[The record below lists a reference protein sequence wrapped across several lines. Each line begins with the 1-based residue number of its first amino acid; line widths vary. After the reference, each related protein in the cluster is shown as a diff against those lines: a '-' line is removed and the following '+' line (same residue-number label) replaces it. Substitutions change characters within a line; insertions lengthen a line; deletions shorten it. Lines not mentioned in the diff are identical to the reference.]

1 MIGRKLSNYHINE
14 RIGEGGMGTVYKA
27 TDVYLKRTVAVKMLH
42 PFLVSNTDSLKRF
55 QNEAHLSA
63 RISHPNV
70 ATLFDFKASEQSHFI
85 VMEYVNGQALDDIL
99 KRQGR
104 LPEATAVKIM
114 IQVLEGLGAAHEL
127 GILHRD
133 LKPGNIMITQRGFV
147 KLMDF
152 GIARLENTER
162 MTRQNSVIGT
172 LEYLSPE
179 LVKGG
184 TPTKAAD
191 LYAVGVMLHEMLSG
205 QSLYAGDSE
214 ASLMYQIA
222 HKPAQLQLKGVN
234 KQLVQV
240 VKKLTHKQAHKRYA
254 STTAVIEALEKIYPA
269 GRINTANLQQKQ
281 ALAPETAQTA
291 SLLPFKVEWPDFKL
305 PTSINLPFD
314 MDFRILA
321 AALLVCLLI
330 LVGGRLAVGGDAQS
344 AENQGLTDEQ
354 ELLSRED
361 MGTTLTTENLAEG
374 GLPITPS
381 KDNGIQFIERFE
393 EEEPASPEKKTEKRT
408 ENKKTTKSS
417 PPQKTKQPTKKAPTQ
432 AETKTTIFSTIEEP
446 AEKKSNEVIE
456 KPLQA
461 GSSLVAKESEPAAQL
476 ESVKERSTRPSQ
488 QVKVRI
494 PDMFLSASFANTV
507 STNQNRQGDIIYLK
521 TSQAIYQ
528 GEHLIIPRGAPLQ
541 AEIKKLRPAEG
552 KKKAF
557 MAIELQAV
565 KAINGDWL
573 TVTYPEYSNIS
584 KTLVAFQKGSQLS
597 KIKVKST
604 NLTLNY

>member
-27 TDVYLKRTVAVKMLH
+27 TDVNLKRTVAVKMLH
-42 PFLVSNTDSLKRF
+42 PFLVSNGDSLKRF

-70 ATLFDFKASEQSHFI
+70 ATLLDFKASEQSHFI

-99 KRQGR
+99 KQHNR
-104 LPEATAVKIM
+104 LPEREAVKIV

-184 TPTKAAD
+184 TPSKAAD

-222 HKPAQLQLKGVN
+222 HKSPQLQLKGVT

-240 VKKLTHKQAHKRYA
+240 IKKLTQKQVHKRYA
-254 STTAVIEALEKIYPA
+254 STTAVIEALEEIYAA
-269 GRINTANLQQKQ
+269 GRINTALLDQQPLITPQEEKK
-281 ALAPETAQTA
+281 AVA
-291 SLLPFKVEWPDFKL
+291 LPFKMEWPALKL
-305 PTSINLPFD
+305 PSTINLPFD
-314 MDFRILA
+314 IDFRILA
-321 AALLVCLLI
+321 GALLTCLLI
-330 LVGGRLAVGGDAQS
+330 LIVGSMAGGDEAQAS
-344 AENQGLTDEQ
+344 QDGSLSEQ
-354 ELLSRED
+354 EALLPAATNEGELSSES
-361 MGTTLTTENLAEG
+361 LAQG
-374 GLPITPS
+374 GLPIAPTS
-381 KDNGIQFIERFE
+381 DNKIQFIERFE
-393 EEEPASPEKKTEKRT
+393 EKEATDSEPEKEKKT
-408 ENKKTTKSS
+408 NKKKSKKAT
-417 PPQKTKQPTKKAPTQ
+417 PPQRTKDLTKKAPAQ
-432 AETKTTIFSTIEEP
+432 AEAQTTTYPKVEEP
-446 AEKKSNEVIE
+446 AEKPIE
-456 KPLQA
+456 EPIEAPIQP
-461 GSSLVAKESEPAAQL
+461 GSSLASEEANPTQIEGIVETPARP
-476 ESVKERSTRPSQ
+476 VK
-488 QVKVRI
+488 QVTVRI
-494 PDMFLSASFANTV
+494 PDMFVSASFANTV
-507 STNQNRQGDIIYLK
+507 STRQNRQGEIIYLK

-528 GEHLIIPRGAPLQ
+528 GDHLIIPRGAPLQ
-541 AEIKKLRPAEG
+541 AEIKKLRPAQG

-557 MAIELQAV
+557 MAIELKAV
-565 KAINGDWL
+565 QAINGDWL
-573 TVTYPEYSNIS
+573 TVSYPEYSNIS

-597 KIKVKST
+597 KIKIKST

>member
-27 TDVYLKRTVAVKMLH
+27 TDVHLKRTVAVKMLH

-70 ATLFDFKASEQSHFI
+70 ATLFDFKASEESHFI
-85 VMEYVNGQALDDIL
+85 VMEYVNGQALDDVL

-205 QSLYAGDSE
+205 QSLFAGDSE

-240 VKKLTHKQAHKRYA
+240 VKKLTQKQAHKRYA

-281 ALAPETAQTA
+281 VMSTETAQTA
-291 SLLPFKVEWPDFKL
+291 GVFPIKIEWPDFKL
-305 PTSINLPFD
+305 PSSINLPFD

-330 LVGGRLAVGGDAQS
+330 LVGGRIAVGGDAQS
-344 AENQGLTDEQ
+344 QENKDLTDEQ
-354 ELLSRED
+354 ELLPSTD
-361 MGTTLTTENLAEG
+361 LGTTLPTEKLAEG
-374 GLPITPS
+374 GLPITPT
-381 KDNGIQFIERFE
+381 KENGIRFIERFE
-393 EEEPASPEKKTEKRT
+393 EEEPASAEKKTEKRT
-408 ENKKTTKSS
+408 EKKETTKSS
-417 PPQKTKQPTKKAPTQ
+417 PPQKTKQPTKKAPVQ
-432 AETKTTIFSTIEEP
+432 AETKTTIYSTIEEP

-461 GSSLVAKESEPAAQL
+461 GSSLLAKETDPAAQL
-476 ESVKERSTRPSQ
+476 ESVQERSARPSQ

-528 GEHLIIPRGAPLQ
+528 GEHLIIPRGAPVQ

-573 TVTYPEYSNIS
+573 TVAYPEYSNIS

>member
-27 TDVYLKRTVAVKMLH
+27 TDVNLKRTVAVKMLH
-42 PFLVSNTDSLKRF
+42 PFLVSNGDSLKRF

-70 ATLFDFKASEQSHFI
+70 ATLLDFKASDQSHFI
-85 VMEYVNGQALDDIL
+85 VMEYVNGRALDDIL
-99 KRQGR
+99 KIQNR
-104 LPEATAVKIM
+104 LPEKEAVRII

-184 TPTKAAD
+184 NPSKAAD

-222 HKPAQLQLKGVN
+222 HKAPQLQLQGVN
-234 KQLVQV
+234 RQLAQV
-240 VKKLTHKQAHKRYA
+240 VKKLTQKQTHKRYT
-254 STTAVIEALEKIYPA
+254 STTAVIEALEKIYSA
-269 GRINTANLQQKQ
+269 GRINTALLDQKPL
-281 ALAPETAQTA
+281 LAPQEEQKTIA
-291 SLLPFKVEWPDFKL
+291 LPFKLEWPAFKL
-305 PTSINLPFD
+305 PSAINMPFD
-314 MDFRILA
+314 IDFRILA
-321 AALLVCLLI
+321 GALVTCLLI
-330 LVGGRLAVGGDAQS
+330 LIVGRMAGGDEAQGAQDGS
-344 AENQGLTDEQ
+344 LSEQ
-354 ELLSRED
+354 EDLLSATAAE
-361 MGTTLTTENLAEG
+361 GEISSESLAQG
-374 GLPITPS
+374 GLPIAPNS
-381 KDNGIQFIERFE
+381 DNRIQFIERFE
-393 EEEPASPEKKTEKRT
+393 DKEASTTEPKKERKTNRKEP
-408 ENKKTTKSS
+408 KKAS
-417 PPQKTKQPTKKAPTQ
+417 PPQTTKDRANKAPAQ
-432 AETKTTIFSTIEEP
+432 AEAKTTTYPKAEEP
-446 AEKKSNEVIE
+446 AENKAAESIE
-456 KPLQA
+456 APIQP
-461 GSSLVAKESEPAAQL
+461 GSSFAKEEAEPT
-476 ESVKERSTRPSQ
+476 KIERMVETPASPTK
-488 QVKVRI
+488 QVTVRI
-494 PDMFLSASFANTV
+494 PDMFVSASFASTV
-507 STNQNRQGDIIYLK
+507 STTQNSQGEIIYLK

-541 AEIKKLRPAEG
+541 AEIKKLRPAQG

-557 MAIELQAV
+557 MAIELKAV
-565 KAINGDWL
+565 QAINGEWL
-573 TVTYPEYSNIS
+573 TVSYPEYSNIS

-597 KIKVKST
+597 KIKIKST
-604 NLTLNY
+604 NITLNY

>member
-27 TDVYLKRTVAVKMLH
+27 TDVNLKRTVAVKMLH
-42 PFLVSNTDSLKRF
+42 PFLVSNGDSLKRF

-70 ATLFDFKASEQSHFI
+70 ATLLDFKASDQSHFI
-85 VMEYVNGQALDDIL
+85 VMEYVNGRALDDVL
-99 KRQGR
+99 KIQNR
-104 LPEATAVKIM
+104 LPEKEAVKII

-184 TPTKAAD
+184 NPSKAAD

-222 HKPAQLQLKGVN
+222 HKAPQLQLKGVN

-240 VKKLTHKQAHKRYA
+240 IKKLTQKQAHKRYT
-254 STTAVIEALEKIYPA
+254 STTAVIEALEKIYSA
-269 GRINTANLQQKQ
+269 GRINTALLDQKK
-281 ALAPETAQTA
+281 LIAPQGEQKATA
-291 SLLPFKVEWPDFKL
+291 LPFKINWPAFKL
-305 PTSINLPFD
+305 PTAINLPFD
-314 MDFRILA
+314 IDFRILA
-321 AALLVCLLI
+321 GALVACLLI
-330 LVGGRLAVGGDAQS
+330 LMIGRMAGADETQASHDDTLS
-344 AENQGLTDEQ
+344 EQ
-354 ELLSRED
+354 EELPSATD
-361 MGTTLTTENLAEG
+361 MEGTNSSESLAQG
-374 GLPITPS
+374 GLPIAPNS
-381 KDNGIQFIERFE
+381 ENKIQFIERFE
-393 EEEPASPEKKTEKRT
+393 EKEIPVSTPEKEKATSRKT
-408 ENKKTTKSS
+408 KKKAS
-417 PPQKTKQPTKKAPTQ
+417 PPQTTKDRTKKAPAQ
-432 AETKTTIFSTIEEP
+432 AEARTTTYPTAEEP
-446 AEKKSNEVIE
+446 AENKAAESIE
-456 KPLQA
+456 APIQS
-461 GSSLVAKESEPAAQL
+461 GSSLASEEAKSSQIEEIVETPA
-476 ESVKERSTRPSQ
+476 RPTK
-488 QVKVRI
+488 QVTVRI
-494 PDMFLSASFANTV
+494 PDMFVSASFANTV
-507 STNQNRQGDIIYLK
+507 STTQNRQGQIIYLK
-521 TSQAIYQ
+521 TSQPIYQ

-541 AEIKKLRPAEG
+541 AEIKKLRPAQG

-557 MAIELQAV
+557 MAIELKAV
-565 KAINGDWL
+565 QAINGDWL

-597 KIKVKST
+597 KIKIKST
-604 NLTLNY
+604 NITLNY